1 MTNSSF
7 GDTNPLLKGG
17 VIVMNRQ
24 KLFISLLEA
33 IVQKPDMSDSVKQ
46 KSLVQLENYL
56 KDAPFLVKFI
66 FPFLL
71 YTVEYLPLF
80 TRFTR
85 LSRMGIDARSEYIA
99 SFHGRIGGNILM
111 VLKLFVTLSY
121 YSVDDIER
129 KLGFTRHCEDIKG
142 RVKKPAFFDGAKTD
156 KDITID
162 ADVCVIGTGAGGA
175 AAAYTVAKAGMKT
188 VILEEGMYL
197 TGEDFT
203 QKPVDALR
211 TVYRDHGFITSFGTP
226 PIIIP
231 LGIAV
236 GGTTTINSGTCY
248 RLPSSVIKNWH
259 DQYGINWL
267 TDDDYARLASF
278 VEKEIHVETVP
289 ENIFGK
295 NSGIFRKGTEAL
307 GLAGAPIPR
316 NAYECDGC
324 AFCAFG
330 CPMDAKQAT
339 MLNFI
344 PDAIKQGAT
353 LYSNTKAV
361 KLIMEG
367 NRVTGVS
374 GVFVD
379 GHGKATSKTITVR
392 ANRVVVAAG
401 AINTPVFLKKNGLR
415 HPRIGKNLHI
425 HPAARVSAVFDERVD
440 GWIGVPQGYNI
451 HNYVD
456 EGIFIQ
462 GQFVPPSVLS
472 QSVPF
477 SGKRHSDL
485 MDKYAYIGS
494 FGALI
499 SDTGSGRVLPG
510 LGEKGSPMIIYNLL
524 KEDHVRMVKSI
535 AITAKVWF
543 AAGASEV
550 HTQIATKPVI
560 HSAQEAD
567 DLLNELPPAWSLELM
582 AFHPMGTA
590 MMGGDEK
597 TAVVKPDG
605 ETYEV
610 KGLYVADASL
620 FPTSTRL
627 NPQITIMSMATK
639 VGEQIIGQ

>member
-1 MTNSSF
+1 
-7 GDTNPLLKGG
+7 
-17 VIVMNRQ
+17 MNKQ

-33 IVQKPDMSDSVKQ
+33 IIQKPGMPDDRKR

-56 KDAPFLVKFI
+56 KDAPFIVKFI

-85 LSRMGIDARSEYIA
+85 LSKMDIDARSEYIG
-99 SFHGRIGGNILM
+99 SFHGRIGGSILM

-121 YSVDDIER
+121 YSVDDVEHE
-129 KLGFTRHCEDIKG
+129 LGFTRHCEDIKG
-142 RVKKPAFFDGAKTD
+142 RVKKSFFIDGARAD
-156 KDITID
+156 KDISID

-175 AAAYTVAKAGMKT
+175 AAAYAAAKAGMKT
-188 VILEEGMYL
+188 VILEEGRYL

-203 QKPVDALR
+203 QMPGDALS
-211 TVYRDHGFITSFGTP
+211 TAYRDHGFITSFGTP
-226 PIIIP
+226 QIIIP
-231 LGIAV
+231 LGKAV

-267 TDDDYARLASF
+267 TDDDYNRLASF
-278 VEKEIHVETVP
+278 VEKEIHVEPVP

-295 NSGIFRKGTEAL
+295 NSGLFRKGTESL
-307 GLAGAPIPR
+307 GIDGATISR

-330 CPMDAKQAT
+330 CPRDAKQAT

-344 PDAIKQGAT
+344 PDAIKQGAA

-361 KLIMEG
+361 KLMINN
-367 NRVTGVS
+367 NRVEGVK
-374 GVFVD
+374 GTFLD
-379 GHGKATSKTITVR
+379 LRGKPTSKHITVN
-392 ANRVVVAAG
+392 AKYVVVSAG
-401 AINTPVFLKKNGLR
+401 AIYTPVFLKKNGLK

-425 HPAARVSAVFDERVD
+425 HPAARVSALFHERVD
-440 GWIGVPQGYNI
+440 GWVGVPQGYNI
-451 HNYVD
+451 NQYVD

-472 QSVPF
+472 QSIPF
-477 SGKRHSDL
+477 TGKRYSDL
-485 MDKYAYIGS
+485 MDRYAYMGS

-499 SDTGSGRVLPG
+499 SDTGSGSVSPG
-510 LGEKGSPMIIYNLL
+510 MGSPMIFYTLS
-524 KEDHVRMVKSI
+524 KEDHVKMVKSI
-535 AITAKVWF
+535 AMTAKIWF

-550 HTQIATKPVI
+550 HTQIGTRPVI
-560 HSAQEAD
+560 HSAKEAD
-567 DLLNELPPAWSLELM
+567 ELLEKLPPAWSLELM

-590 MMGGDEK
+590 MMGGDEH

-639 VGEQIIGQ
+639 VGEQISRQ